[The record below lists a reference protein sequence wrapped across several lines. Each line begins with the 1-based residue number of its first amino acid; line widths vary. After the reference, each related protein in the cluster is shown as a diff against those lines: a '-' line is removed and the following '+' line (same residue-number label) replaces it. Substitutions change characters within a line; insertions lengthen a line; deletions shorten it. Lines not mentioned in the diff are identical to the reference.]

1 MGRGEEGLRSSA
13 KQGSSVTAA
22 VAGWARGRFILLGI
36 WEQLRR

>member
-13 KQGSSVTAA
+13 KQGSVTAA